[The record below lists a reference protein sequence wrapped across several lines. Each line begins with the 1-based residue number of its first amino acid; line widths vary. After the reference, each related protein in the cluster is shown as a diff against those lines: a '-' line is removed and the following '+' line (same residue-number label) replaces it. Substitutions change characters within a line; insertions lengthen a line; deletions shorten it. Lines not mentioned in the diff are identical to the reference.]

1 MTKILIIEDDPAI
14 LKGLE
19 ESLKTESFQ
28 VLTAENGEKGRKMIK
43 TENLD
48 IIILDIMLPDTTGFD
63 LLKEIR
69 KEECNIPVLMLTS
82 KHEEVDKVLGL
93 ELGADDY
100 VTKPFSVREL
110 IARIRAILRRK
121 EVLTKDFIEYSF
133 DDVYINFKNCEITK
147 SNKPIKVTAK
157 ELSVLKYFI
166 QHEGEVVTRDK
177 LLDDVWGYDIFPTT
191 RTIDNII
198 LSIRKKLETDPSQP
212 QHIITAHSI
221 GYKFIK

>member
-19 ESLKTESFQ
+19 ESLNAESFQ
-28 VLTAENGEKGRKMIK
+28 VLSAENGEKGRELIK

-48 IIILDIMLPDTTGFD
+48 IIILDIMLPDINGFD

-69 KEECNIPVLMLTS
+69 KEGCNIPVLMLTS

-110 IARIRAILRRK
+110 IARIKAILRRK

-133 DDVYINFKNCEITK
+133 DDIHINFKNCEITK
-147 SNKPIKVTAK
+147 NSKQIKVTAK
-157 ELSVLKYFI
+157 ELSVLKYLI
-166 QHEGEVVTRDK
+166 QHRGEVVTRDN
-177 LLDDVWGYDIFPTT
+177 LLNDVWGYDVFPTT
-191 RTIDNII
+191 RTVDNII
-198 LSIRKKLETDPSQP
+198 LSIRKKIEPTYSDPK
-212 QHIITAHSI
+212 HLITVHSL